1 MPEEQA
7 GAVARS
13 SEAEIGAGAARAFEL
28 AITAERLVRR
38 SDVVL
43 TPDDDLATAL
53 RRCQS
58 RHEQNIPVVRS
69 RDDPEVVGEVR
80 LTDLI
85 RAYNQA
91 LLLARAQEHGR
102 G

>member
-1 MPEEQA
+1 M
-7 GAVARS
+7 
-13 SEAEIGAGAARAFEL
+13 AA
-28 AITAERLVRR
+28 
-38 SDVVL
+38 
-43 TPDDDLATAL
+43 DDSW
-53 RRCQS
+53 R
-58 RHEQNIPVVRS
+58 PVVRS